1 MGVLIEIVRAPDQEH
16 RYLICPG
23 NTYSGRSS
31 CKFVNLARA
40 CTKVRSQWSGGTSMA
55 IAERIFED
63 FLTAANAGAEAEW
76 MKSIRVTSY
85 HSDPGRREVYLPREV
100 EQAQAEPEVFP
111 VAQGVD
117 GEWRVVPTTGF
128 KRGPRGWSYNAA
140 YVDQYTIGRTI
151 ELSGQTKLEC
161 IQKLF
166 GAIMPAFVPEFV
178 RTLPLAA
185 PEDIPKQA
193 PPPAEDYE
201 PTQSELAAVP
211 ALSVA
216 YLNSL
221 SAAEEKRLYIYD
233 WRFREGRRKRL
244 ELDKIADAERAKI
257 LARQEEEE
265 RLRQIRKGGLPQ
277 GFTPLPDDSQ
287 TW

>member
-40 CTKVRSQWSGGTSMA
+40 CTKFHGQWTGGTSTA
-55 IAERIFED
+55 IAEKIYED
-63 FLTAANAGAEAEW
+63 FLAAANSGAEAAW

-100 EQAQAEPEVFP
+100 EQQAAEPEVFP

-140 YVDQYTIGRTI
+140 FVDQYTIGRTI

-161 IQKLF
+161 IQRLF

-185 PEDIPKQA
+185 PQDIPKPA

-201 PTQSELAAVP
+201 PSNSELAAVP
-211 ALSVA
+211 ALSVE
-216 YLNSL
+216 YVNSL
-221 SAAEEKRLYIYD
+221 SAAEMKRLYIYD
-233 WRFREGRRKRL
+233 WRFREGYRKRQ

-257 LARQEEEE
+257 LARQEEDA
-265 RLRQIRKGGLPQ
+265 RLKAIRKGGLAV
-277 GFTPLPDDSQ
+277 GITPLPGRRE
-287 TW
+287 